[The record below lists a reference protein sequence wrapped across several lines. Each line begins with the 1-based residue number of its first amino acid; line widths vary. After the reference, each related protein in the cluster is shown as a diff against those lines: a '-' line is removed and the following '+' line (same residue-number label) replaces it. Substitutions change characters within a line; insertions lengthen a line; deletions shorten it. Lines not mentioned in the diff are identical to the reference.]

1 MFCSQCG
8 FNVGDTSRFCS
19 SCGAPV
25 AQAPVSAT
33 PNFVPEAAPSPAPV
47 ATVAPVATPAPAPA
61 PAAAPAPAP
70 VVQPVAPA
78 PTYSVAQASAKIRI
92 EMESQPLLLKL
103 GKMEVWLDGQVIS
116 KDLWFGK
123 TMEFIVTEMGQH
135 TLQISLKSILTRK
148 SELVT
153 FQISDGQLLN
163 FEGIYSNLSGGVT
176 LLQM

>member
-8 FNVGDTSRFCS
+8 FNVGDTSKFCS
-19 SCGAPV
+19 NCGAPV
-25 AQAPVSAT
+25 VQSPVSAT
-33 PNFVPEAAPSPAPV
+33 PVPETAPSPAPV
-47 ATVAPVATPAPAPA
+47 AMAAPVATPWPE
-61 PAAAPAPAP
+61 PAPAP
-70 VVQPVAPA
+70 VIQQVASA

-153 FQISDGQLLN
+153 FQISAGQLLN
-163 FEGIYSNLSGGVT
+163 FEGIYSNISGGVN
-176 LLQM
+176 LVQM

>member
-25 AQAPVSAT
+25 AQAPVPAT
-33 PNFVPEAAPSPAPV
+33 PNFAPEADPPQAPV
-47 ATVAPVATPAPAPA
+47 ATVAPV
-61 PAAAPAPAP
+61 
-70 VVQPVAPA
+70 

-148 SELVT
+148 SELLT
-153 FQISDGQLLN
+153 FQISAGQLLN
-163 FEGIYSNLSGGVT
+163 FEGIYSNISGGVN
-176 LLQM
+176 LVQM

>member
-25 AQAPVSAT
+25 AQAP
-33 PNFVPEAAPSPAPV
+33 APV
-47 ATVAPVATPAPAPA
+47 ATVAPVAMPVP
-61 PAAAPAPAP
+61 APAPAP